1 MTMDKVSNVWV
12 YLSSNPLLH
21 LTMTLVIYQVGD
33 WLYRRFGRS
42 PLLNPVLISVTSIS
56 IVLVF
61 THTSYESYFEG
72 AQFVHFL
79 LGPATVA
86 LAIPLY
92 NQFEK
97 VRRSAAG
104 LILALVAGST
114 VAAGS
119 AGFFAWVSGATPDLI
134 ASLIPKSVTTPI
146 AMGVAEKLDGLPSLT
161 AAVVIL
167 SGILGAIL
175 GPPILNWLGL
185 LDSRAQGLALGV
197 ASHGIGAGRAL
208 QINETAAA
216 FAGIAMGL
224 NGLFTAA
231 LLPVIWNSIF

>member
-1 MTMDKVSNVWV
+1 MAMDKVANVWV
-12 YLSSNPLLH
+12 YLSANPLLH
-21 LTMTLVIYQVGD
+21 LTMTLVIYQIGE
-33 WLYRRFGRS
+33 WLYQRSGRS
-42 PLLNPVLISVTSIS
+42 PFLNPVLISVVSLSFILLLTN
-56 IVLVF
+56 
-61 THTSYESYFEG
+61 TNYQSYFEG

-92 NQFEK
+92 NQFEQ
-97 VRRSAAG
+97 VRRSAGA
-104 LILALVAGST
+104 LTVALVSGSA

-119 AGFFAWVSGATPDLI
+119 AGFFAWVSGATPDI
-134 ASLIPKSVTTPI
+134 ISSLVPKSVTTPI
-146 AMGVAEKLDGLPSLT
+146 AMGIAEKLDGLPSLT

-167 SGILGAIL
+167 SGIIGASL
-175 GPPILNWLGL
+175 GPPIMNFLGL

-224 NGLFTAA
+224 NGLLTAA
-231 LLPVIWNSIF
+231 LLPVIWKSIF

>member
-1 MTMDKVSNVWV
+1 MDKVANVWV
-12 YLSSNPLLH
+12 YLSANPLLH
-21 LTMTLVIYQVGD
+21 LTMTLVIYQIGE
-33 WLYRRFGRS
+33 WLYQRSGRS
-42 PLLNPVLISVTSIS
+42 PFLNPVLISVVSLSFILLLTN
-56 IVLVF
+56 
-61 THTSYESYFEG
+61 TNYQSYFEG

-92 NQFEK
+92 NQFEQ
-97 VRRSAAG
+97 VRRSAGA
-104 LILALVAGST
+104 LAVALVSGSA

-119 AGFFAWVSGATPDLI
+119 AGFFAWASGATPDI
-134 ASLIPKSVTTPI
+134 ISSLIPKSVTTPI
-146 AMGVAEKLDGLPSLT
+146 AMGIAEKLDGLPSLT

-167 SGILGAIL
+167 SGIIGASL
-175 GPPILNWLGL
+175 GPPIMNFLGL
-185 LDSRAQGLALGV
+185 IDSRAQGLALGV

-224 NGLFTAA
+224 NGLLTAA
-231 LLPVIWNSIF
+231 LLPVIWKSIF

>member
-1 MTMDKVSNVWV
+1 MDKVANVWV
-12 YLSSNPLLH
+12 YLSANPLLH
-21 LTMTLVIYQVGD
+21 LTMTLVIYQIGE
-33 WLYRRFGRS
+33 WLYQRSGRS
-42 PLLNPVLISVTSIS
+42 PFLNPVLISVVSLSFILLLTN
-56 IVLVF
+56 
-61 THTSYESYFEG
+61 TNYQSYFEG

-92 NQFEK
+92 NQFEQ
-97 VRRSAAG
+97 VRRSAGA
-104 LILALVAGST
+104 LTVALVSGSA

-119 AGFFAWVSGATPDLI
+119 AGFFAWASGATPDI
-134 ASLIPKSVTTPI
+134 ISSLIPKSVTTPI
-146 AMGVAEKLDGLPSLT
+146 AMGIAEKLDGLPSLT

-167 SGILGAIL
+167 SGIIGASL
-175 GPPILNWLGL
+175 GPPIMNFLGL
-185 LDSRAQGLALGV
+185 IDSRAQGLALGV

-224 NGLFTAA
+224 NGLLTAA
-231 LLPVIWNSIF
+231 LLPVIWKSIF